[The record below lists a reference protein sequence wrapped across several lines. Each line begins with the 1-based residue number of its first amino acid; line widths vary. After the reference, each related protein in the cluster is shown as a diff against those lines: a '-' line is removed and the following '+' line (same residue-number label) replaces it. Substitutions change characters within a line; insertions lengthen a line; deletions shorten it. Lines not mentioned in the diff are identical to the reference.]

1 LKDYRSESCKHFDPG
16 GIAMLVLSRRAGE
29 RIQIG
34 DRIEVTVVRIGPGVV
49 RIGIEAPSEMPVMRE
64 EIRQGLPTDSRQ
76 GPSQRAGRMTSEIE
90 ISTGSSSA
98 RAVKNCF

>member
-1 LKDYRSESCKHFDPG
+1 
-16 GIAMLVLSRRAGE
+16 MLVLSRRAGE

-34 DRIEVTVVRIGPGVV
+34 DQIEVTVVRIGPVWSASASK
-49 RIGIEAPSEMPVMRE
+49 RLPEMPVMRE
-64 EIRQGLPTDSRQ
+64 EIRQGLLTDSRQ
-76 GPSQRAGRMTSEIE
+76 GPSQRTGRMTSEIE